1 MALAGLRDSDPYVQ
15 RAAADALG
23 CQPAPQFIRP
33 LLEARQECG
42 GVAARRMRTRT
53 QHVARD
59 VEGLPCRP
67 RLAIGA
73 DCFDRLRERLALQMT
88 IRKCGHLFPNRHRLI
103 HFIHLLT
110 YQRLPDWLSSSGLTL
125 AEMASR
131 ARKIRERTV
140 PMGQSMTSA
149 ISS

>member
-1 MALAGLRDSDPYVQ
+1 M
-15 RAAADALG
+15 RARA
-23 CQPAPQFIRP
+23 
-33 LLEARQECG
+33 
-42 GVAARRMRTRT
+42 
-53 QHVARD
+53 QHVAHHVVD
-59 VEGLPCRP
+59 LPGRA
-67 RLAIGA
+67 RLAFGA
-73 DCFDRLRERLALQMT
+73 DRFDRLRERLALQMT

-140 PMGQSMTSA
+140 PIGQSMTSA

>member
-1 MALAGLRDSDPYVQ
+1 MERLPS
-15 RAAADALG
+15 RARFA
-23 CQPAPQFIRP
+23 
-33 LLEARQECG
+33 
-42 GVAARRMRTRT
+42 V
-53 QHVARD
+53 
-59 VEGLPCRP
+59 
-67 RLAIGA
+67 GA
-73 DCFDRLRERLALQMT
+73 DRLYSLSECLALQMT
-88 IRKCGHLFPNRHRLI
+88 IRKCGHLFSNRHRLI

-131 ARKIRERTV
+131 ARNMRERTV

>member
-1 MALAGLRDSDPYVQ
+1 
-15 RAAADALG
+15 
-23 CQPAPQFIRP
+23 
-33 LLEARQECG
+33 
-42 GVAARRMRTRT
+42 MRTRA
-53 QHVARD
+53 QHIAHHVVRVPSCA
-59 VEGLPCRP
+59 
-67 RLAIGA
+67 RLALGA
-73 DCFDRLRERLALQMT
+73 DGSDRFCERLALQMT

-140 PMGQSMTSA
+140 PIGQSMTSA

>member
-1 MALAGLRDSDPYVQ
+1 MG
-15 RAAADALG
+15 
-23 CQPAPQFIRP
+23 
-33 LLEARQECG
+33 
-42 GVAARRMRTRT
+42 TRT
-53 QHVARD
+53 QDVAHHMVGMPGRARIFLD
-59 VEGLPCRP
+59 ADRIDRP
-67 RLAIGA
+67 
-73 DCFDRLRERLALQMT
+73 RERLALQMT
-88 IRKCGHLFPNRHRLI
+88 IRKCGHLFPNCHRLI

-140 PMGQSMTSA
+140 PIGQSMTSA